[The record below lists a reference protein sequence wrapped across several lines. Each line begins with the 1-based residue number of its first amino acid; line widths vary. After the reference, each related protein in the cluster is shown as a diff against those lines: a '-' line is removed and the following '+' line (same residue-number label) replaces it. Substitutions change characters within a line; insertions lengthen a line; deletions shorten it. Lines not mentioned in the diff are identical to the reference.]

1 MYSVHTSNRDVELLD
16 DRLAKDTSGELLM
29 SMLNQLE
36 ASKAEIAG
44 ALDKPRTAQEQALL
58 QGLQDAVQVSESM
71 LRDVWQ
77 TIHQRAVPC

>member
-36 ASKAEIAG
+36 ASRTEIAG
-44 ALDKPRTAQEQALL
+44 ALNKPRSAQEQALL
-58 QGLQDAVQVSESM
+58 QGLQDAVLVSESM

-77 TIHQRAVPC
+77 TVHQRAVPC

>member
-16 DRLAKDTSGELLM
+16 DRLAKDISGELLT
-29 SMLNQLE
+29 SMLDQLE
-36 ASKAEIAG
+36 ASKAEIAD
-44 ALDKPRTAQEQALL
+44 ALNQPRSAEEQALL
-58 QGLQDAVQVSESM
+58 QGLQNAVQVSESM